1 MRKILALAL
10 TVLTVFCL
18 AAPARAERLV
28 LTDMAGR
35 EVSLE
40 GPARRIVALQPGD
53 CEILFAIGAGGLLV
67 GRGEYCNYPEEVIDL
82 PSAQSGFEINVE
94 QIIAL
99 EPDVVIMTKMA
110 QREEDAKKLEE
121 ARISVIISDA
131 QTIGGVYAGIE
142 LLGRVTGF
150 EEEAGRL
157 IGEMQASFAQ
167 IKEKAGG
174 TPGGSIYFE
183 ASPLEYGLWTA
194 GAGTFMDEI
203 AQMLNLAN
211 AFADLTGWQP
221 VSEEQVISRDPDY
234 IVTTAIDFGLGLT
247 PVEEVLSRPGWSG
260 MKAVKSGK
268 VFNADAD
275 AITRPGPRLAEA
287 ARDLY
292 DFIYGQ

>member
-35 EVSLE
+35 EINLE

-121 ARISVIISDA
+121 ARILVIISDA

-203 AQMLNLAN
+203 AQMLNLTN